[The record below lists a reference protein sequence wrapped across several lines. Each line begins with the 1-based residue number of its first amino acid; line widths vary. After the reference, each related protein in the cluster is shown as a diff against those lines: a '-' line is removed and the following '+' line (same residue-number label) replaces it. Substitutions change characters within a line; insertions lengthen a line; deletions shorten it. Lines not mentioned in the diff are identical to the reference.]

1 MSAAEVGPPGG
12 TLGLGAVADR
22 IAPERVLGLP
32 TGEVRSLAY
41 DSRQVG
47 AGALFFAVPG
57 EHTDGHRH
65 ASAAVAA
72 GAIAVVVEHELPD
85 AGVPQLV
92 VANTRYAL
100 ADAADLW
107 YGEPSRALATIGVTG
122 TNGKTTVATL
132 SAQLLAAGGW
142 RPGLASTVSLQ
153 IGSESTDNL
162 ARATTPESLELQ
174 QLLARMV
181 AAGNDSAVIETSSHG
196 LALGRV
202 RNCRYRA
209 GILTNLTHEHLEFHG
224 TWEAYRDA
232 KAMLI
237 AEAPLAVLN
246 RDDPNYAFF
255 RENARDRVVSFG
267 VHPEADVRAS
277 RIDARPDGSTLAVD
291 APGWS
296 GTLAVPLIGGFN
308 AENAL
313 AAFTFALSWGVDPQ
327 VARAALAVARGV
339 AGRMQRIEAGQPFA
353 VIVDYAHT
361 PDALEQVLHILRPL
375 TSGHLLALIG
385 SAGERDLLKRP
396 ELGRIAAELADA
408 VVVADEDPRGEN
420 PDELNRQIADGA
432 RAAGARDGEALWV
445 INDRRAAIAHA
456 VGLAGPGDTI
466 LLAGKGHEH
475 NIFTSSGPIW
485 WDEAEVARQELGR
498 AGHGPSVE

>member
-1 MSAAEVGPPGG
+1 MSAAELGPPGG
-12 TLGLGAVADR
+12 TLGLGALTDR
-22 IAPERVLGLP
+22 IAPERVVGVP
-32 TGEVRSLAY
+32 GGEIRSLVY
-41 DSRQVG
+41 DSRRVG
-47 AGALFFAVPG
+47 PGALFFAVPG
-57 EHTDGHRH
+57 EHTDGHRFVPD
-65 ASAAVAA
+65 AVAT
-72 GAIAVVVEHELPD
+72 GAAAVVVQHELPD

-92 VANTRYAL
+92 VTNVRHAL

-107 YGEPSRALATIGVTG
+107 FGEPSRQLATIGVTG

-132 SAQLLAAGGW
+132 CAQLLAAGGW
-142 RPGLASTVSLQ
+142 RPGLVGTVSVQ
-153 IGSESTDNL
+153 IGSERSDNL

-174 QLLARMV
+174 ELLARMV

-232 KAMLI
+232 KALLI

-255 RENARDRVVSFG
+255 REQAQDRVVSFG
-267 VHPEADVRAS
+267 VHPEADVRAA
-277 RIDARPDGSTLAVD
+277 RIDARPDGSTLTVD

-296 GTLAVPLIGGFN
+296 GTLAVPLVGGFN

-313 AAFTFALSWGVDPQ
+313 AAFAFAVSWGIDPQ
-327 VARAALAVARGV
+327 VARAALAVAHGV
-339 AGRMQRIEAGQPFA
+339 AGRMQRIDLGQPFA
-353 VIVDYAHT
+353 VVVDYAHT

-375 TSGHLLALIG
+375 TTGRLIALIG

-396 ELGRIAAELADA
+396 ELGRIATELADA
-408 VVVADEDPRGEN
+408 VLVTDEDPRGED
-420 PDELNRQIADGA
+420 PDEINRQIADGA
-432 RAAGARDGEALWV
+432 RAAGARDGETLWV
-445 INDRRAAIAHA
+445 INDRQAAIAHA
-456 VGLAGPGDTI
+456 IGLAGPGDTI

-475 NIFTSSGPIW
+475 NMFMADGPVW
-485 WDEAEVARQELGR
+485 WDEAEVARRELRR
-498 AGHGPSVE
+498 AGHGPATP

>member
-1 MSAAEVGPPGG
+1 MSAELGPPGG
-12 TLGLGAVADR
+12 TLGLGTLTDR
-22 IAPERVLGLP
+22 IGPQKVVGLP
-32 TGEVRSLAY
+32 AGEIRALTY
-41 DSRQVG
+41 DSRRVSP
-47 AGALFFAVPG
+47 GALFFAVPG
-57 EHTDGHRH
+57 EHADGHRFVPE
-65 ASAAVAA
+65 AVTG
-72 GAIAVVVEHELPD
+72 GAVAVVVEHELPD

-92 VANTRYAL
+92 VANARHAL

-107 YGEPSRALATIGVTG
+107 FGEPSRALATIGVTG

-132 SAQLLAAGGW
+132 CAQLLAAGGW
-142 RPGLASTVSLQ
+142 QPGLASTVTVQ
-153 IGSESTDNL
+153 IGSERSDNL

-174 QLLARMV
+174 ELLARMV
-181 AAGNDSAVIETSSHG
+181 AAGNDSAVVETSSHG

-232 KAMLI
+232 KALLI

-246 RDDPNYAFF
+246 RDDRNYDFF
-255 RENARDRVVSFG
+255 RERARDRVVSFG

-277 RIDARPDGSTLAVD
+277 RIDASPNGSSLSVD

-313 AAFTFALSWGVDPQ
+313 AAFAFAVSWGIDPQ
-327 VARAALAVARGV
+327 VARKALAVAQGV
-339 AGRMQRIEAGQPFA
+339 AGRMQRIDLGQPFA
-353 VIVDYAHT
+353 VVVDYAHT

-375 TSGHLLALIG
+375 TPGRLIALIG
-385 SAGERDLLKRP
+385 SAGERDVLKRP
-396 ELGRIAAELADA
+396 QLGRIAAELADA
-408 VVVADEDPRGEN
+408 VVVTDEDPRGEN

-432 RAAGARDGEALWV
+432 RAAGARDGATVWV
-445 INDRRAAIAHA
+445 INDRTAAIAHA
-456 VGLAGPGDTI
+456 IGLAGPGDTI

-475 NIFTSSGPIW
+475 TMVMGSGSVW
-485 WDEAEVARQELGR
+485 WDEAEVARRELRR
-498 AGHGPSVE
+498 AGHGPATE